1 MCQLCFINLNN
12 KVLNKSW
19 AYASI
24 YANSKKTHED
34 GFGISSGTDIYK
46 HENSAWNLTNW
57 TEHIKFIT
65 NKPVMTHVR
74 KASFVK
80 GNKLID
86 DAKYNHPFRTK
97 SLILMHNGTLL
108 KKDIGKFPH
117 YKLDKMVDSEI
128 FLRVLSNIYN
138 KNGHNL
144 QPALQKAM
152 DDFHGKFAFIIYEIL
167 KDKYTIVRGKTAL
180 LYYLELNTKKDDEIV
195 PTGFVINTEKDSLYN
210 SLCIANNFLINSNNL
225 QINWED
231 EDKEEVL
238 DAESIYEIEKFKI
251 NKVGELKENS
261 EPVITTTGYN
271 RNNNLNNAGYLT
283 QSFSVEDLRIA
294 KEISAFKNKWRI
306 SLEYL
311 DLMFYYTFGTGLLC
325 SSQEEYRIFANKII
339 PNLNKFAKK
348 EEDFLVKVW
357 GEIRE
362 EKGTG
367 DVYLTKKFKL
377 PFPYFVVDKAED
389 LYIYLEPNIGVT
401 KVDGEIK

>member
-12 KVLNKSW
+12 KVLNKAW

-34 GFGISSGTDIYK
+34 GFGISSGKNIYK

-65 NKPVMTHVR
+65 DKPVMTHVR

-80 GNKLID
+80 GNKLVD
-86 DAKYNHPFRTK
+86 DTKYNHPFRTK

-108 KKDIGKFPH
+108 KKDAKKFPN
-117 YKLDKMVDSEI
+117 YKLDEMVDSEV
-128 FLRVLSNIYN
+128 FLKVLSNIYN

-152 DDFHGKFAFIIYEIL
+152 DDFHGKFAFIIYEII

-180 LYYLELNTKKDDEIV
+180 LHYLPLNTKKGDEII
-195 PTGFVINTEKDSLYN
+195 PTGFVVNTEKESLYD
-210 SLCIANNFLINSNNL
+210 SLCIAANFLINSNNV

-231 EDKEEVL
+231 ENKEEIL
-238 DAESIYEIEKFKI
+238 EAESIYEIEKFKI
-251 NKVGELKENS
+251 NKIGELKENS
-261 EPVITTTGYN
+261 EPVITTTWAKNHNYNN
-271 RNNNLNNAGYLT
+271 RNYVT
-283 QSFSVEDLRIA
+283 HSFSTEDLRIA
-294 KEISAFKNKWRI
+294 RELFVFKNKWKI

-311 DLMFYYTFGTGLLC
+311 DLLFYYTFGTGLLC
-325 SSQEEYRIFANKII
+325 SNQEEYTIFVNRII
-339 PNLNKFAKK
+339 PSLNKFAKK
-348 EEDFLVKVW
+348 EEDFLIKVW
-357 GEIRE
+357 KEIRE
-362 EKGTG
+362 EKGVG

-377 PFPYFVVDKAED
+377 PFPYFVVNKAED
-389 LYIYLEPNIGVT
+389 LYTYLEPNIEIK
-401 KVDGEIK
+401 KVNGEIK

>member
-12 KVLNKSW
+12 KVLNKAW

-34 GFGISSGTDIYK
+34 GFGISSGENIYK

-80 GNKLID
+80 GNKLVD

-108 KKDIGKFPH
+108 KKDAEKFPN
-117 YKLDKMVDSEI
+117 YKLDKMVDSEV

-144 QPALQKAM
+144 QPALQRTM
-152 DDFHGKFAFIIYEIL
+152 EDFYGKFAFIIYEII

-180 LYYLELNTKKDDEIV
+180 LHYLPLNIKKDDEII
-195 PTGFVINTEKDSLYN
+195 PTGFVVNTEKEGLYD
-210 SLCIANNFLINSNNL
+210 SLCIATNFLINSNNV

-231 EDKEEVL
+231 ENKEEVL
-238 DAESIYEIEKFKI
+238 EAESIYEIEKLKV

-261 EPVITTTGYN
+261 EPVITTTWAKS
-271 RNNNLNNAGYLT
+271 NLNNRDYTT
-283 QSFSVEDLRIA
+283 QSFSTEDLRIA
-294 KEISAFKNKWRI
+294 RELFAFKNKWRI

-311 DLMFYYTFGTGLLC
+311 DLLFYHTFGTGLLC
-325 SSQEEYRIFANKII
+325 SNQEEYTIFVNRII
-339 PNLNKFAKK
+339 PSLNKFAKK
-348 EEDFLVKVW
+348 EEDFLIKVW
-357 GEIRE
+357 KEIRE
-362 EKGTG
+362 EKGVG
-367 DVYLTKKFKL
+367 DVYLTKKFKI
-377 PFPYFVVDKAED
+377 PFPYFVVNKAED
-389 LYIYLEPNIGVT
+389 LYTYLEPNIEVS
-401 KVDGEIK
+401 KVEGEIK